1 MSLYNMLMGR
11 NRFTALLMT
20 MLDLDVRKLPA
31 LKGQP
36 EDWSPS
42 DHSFPTDKEAE
53 DWYAECVSSKC
64 WPTGRFR
71 DIYLSNDGKKIVLF
85 TRNGGGNRSSYNY
98 VFEILKRHPNYVTDY
113 DDDFDST
120 YASIEFSVPQKFIEN
135 GFVEMLMAYGAGQPE
150 TPMLRFKKL
159 IERIGSGK
167 ADDDPDVK
175 RALDV
180 TAKLMEDFQK
190 ILDSQKQA

>member
-11 NRFTALLMT
+11 NRFAPLLMA
-20 MLDLDVRKLPA
+20 MLDLDARKLPT

-36 EDWSPS
+36 EDWSPA

-64 WPTGRFR
+64 WSTGRFR

-159 IERIGSGK
+159 IEKIGSGK

-190 ILDSQKQA
+190 ILDAQKQV